1 MDLQSILNSKF
12 SVRFSILIGKY
23 LPPKIG
29 YRVTRSLATFFSRL
43 ENADTTKSIR
53 ANQYIANGGTNTHQE
68 LIKKTQGVLEHAGKC
83 YYDLYHFYN
92 RPDMLESIVPFSEP
106 MKEFIDLSHQDQG
119 YMVVSPH
126 LSNFDLVVTR
136 LVQEGFNGKV
146 LSYPNPG
153 SGYQLQNDLR
163 KSLGIDIVPLG
174 DSKLEAEIIAFLKN
188 GGVAATGVDRPVPG
202 RKKRHYVNFFGRPSP
217 LPVGYLTTALAADVP
232 VIAVSAYMLPTGQ
245 YGFMHSGPITLKRY
259 KNKLDEILLNAEMVL
274 KTIEGFIRQVP
285 EQWLMYYPVWPD
297 LQDKEL

>member
-1 MDLQSILNSKF
+1 MALQQILNSIF
-12 SVRFSILIGKY
+12 SVRLSILIGRY
-23 LPPKIG
+23 LSPKLG
-29 YRVTRSLATFFSRL
+29 YRIGRSISTFISRL
-43 ENADTTKSIR
+43 ENTDFTKSIR

-68 LIKKTQGVLEHAGKC
+68 LIAKTQGVLEHASKC
-83 YYDLYHFYN
+83 YYDMYHFYN
-92 RPDMLESIVPFSEP
+92 RPDMLDSIVPYSEP
-106 MKEFIDLSHQDQG
+106 MKEFIKLSQEDQG

-126 LSNFDLVVTR
+126 LSNFDLVVTK
-136 LVQEGFNGKV
+136 LVREGFNGKV

-153 SGYQLQNDLR
+153 SGYQLQNEIR
-163 KSLGIDIVPLG
+163 TSQGMDIVPLG

-232 VIAVSAYMLPTGQ
+232 VIAVSAYMLPSGQ
-245 YGFMHSGPITLKRY
+245 YGFMHSGPIPLKRY
-259 KNKLDEILLNAEMVL
+259 KNKLDEILINAEMVL
-274 KTIEGFIRQVP
+274 KTLEGFIRQVP

-297 LQDKEL
+297 LEDKNL